1 MYDWIEKGNYVFEF
15 FTDNHD
21 VYYLYLKPK
30 EDHFADFCSECK
42 DIYEVDLKCVS
53 GKPSPDERVKE
64 TVIAILK
71 QVLTERCQSLVF
83 FCDNEG
89 GKAECREILFNRW
102 YEAEDEAD
110 EKVQR
115 FVRSHCEDFE
125 GSDCF
130 NMYFI
135 ADKDCYNFKDNV
147 DDFFSCDHIEQ
158 ED

>member
-1 MYDWIEKGNYVFEF
+1 MYDWTEKGNYVFEF

-53 GKPSPDERVKE
+53 GKPTPDERVKE

-83 FCDNEG
+83 FVITKEEKRNV
-89 GKAECREILFNRW
+89 GK
-102 YEAEDEAD
+102 
-110 EKVQR
+110 
-115 FVRSHCEDFE
+115 
-125 GSDCF
+125 
-130 NMYFI
+130 YFLI
-135 ADKDCYNFKDNV
+135 DGMKQKMRLTRKYKDL
-147 DDFFSCDHIEQ
+147 
-158 ED
+158 